1 MASVAGSPRAWDSDG
16 DRDPEDEASA
26 IGQCMASVPIE
37 GFIRGAWL
45 LGFDRKL
52 VASLGAKRQIDERL
66 TAANGWRGGTDI
78 LEKWGIIIEWDD
90 AEGLSR
96 SNGDVHIWLVE
107 KLFNFLKQPRVGW
120 YGQEFQRAGPERC
133 MACFA
138 WTDDHAKSGQLTP
151 YDASTKN
158 SWMTWRPC
166 IVAVRAL
173 PYDEYGMP
181 FYYLELKQNNSKPR
195 GCHASYIAPRKSAL
209 PLRMVE
215 VENPDE
221 FLYETFSACQ
231 RLGPPLSLAGP
242 APPAIL
248 TLPPLRSGNSNDE
261 GASAC

>member
-1 MASVAGSPRAWDSDG
+1 MASVAGSPRAWGSDG

-45 LGFDRKL
+45 LGFDRRL

-66 TAANGWRGGTDI
+66 TAANGWRGETDI
-78 LEKWGIIIEWDD
+78 LEKCRRIIERDD

-107 KLFNFLKQPRVGW
+107 KLFKFLKHTTKVGW
-120 YGQEFQRAGPERC
+120 YGQEFQKAGPERC

-151 YDASTKN
+151 YDASIKN
-158 SWMTWRPC
+158 YWMKWRPC

-173 PYDEYGMP
+173 PCDEYGMP
-181 FYYLELKQNNSKPR
+181 FYYLELEQNNSKPR
-195 GCHASYIAPRKSAL
+195 GATRPTSPPVKVRCH
-209 PLRMVE
+209 
-215 VENPDE
+215 
-221 FLYETFSACQ
+221 
-231 RLGPPLSLAGP
+231 
-242 APPAIL
+242 
-248 TLPPLRSGNSNDE
+248 
-261 GASAC
+261 